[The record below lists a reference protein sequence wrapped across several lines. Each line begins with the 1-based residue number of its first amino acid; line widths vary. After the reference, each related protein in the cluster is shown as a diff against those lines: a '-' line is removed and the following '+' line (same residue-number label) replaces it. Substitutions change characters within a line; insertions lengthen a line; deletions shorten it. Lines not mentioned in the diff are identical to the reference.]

1 MSARTVR
8 VGLVERFSHHELVD
22 QLDLRPGVNVVVGSK
37 DTGKTG
43 WLRTIS
49 FLLGD
54 TDGPE
59 GALGA
64 GIAGKFDS
72 ARLRLHIGPD
82 EEVVLERRWKE
93 AGAKHKVFINGDGIA
108 SGGFSEWMQKKLG
121 VPLVRFPRGNPYSG
135 ATWPELSWRMLFRHV
150 YREERFWAD
159 LADKQP
165 EREQHACLL
174 QFLGAAKRLYPE
186 ELGEEIR
193 LRQDLLRLRA
203 RRDQFEDVLQQAA
216 KGLLT
221 DPSLSN
227 AVTRDS
233 ISAGIERLR
242 AEVERL
248 GRQREEILADA
259 ITPKA
264 GSSPQGLDLD
274 LQLAE
279 QRVSLIA
286 EHERVAGALA
296 AIAKRLGELAT
307 YRANISAELTRIKR
321 VAVAEEVFRP
331 LSVTRCPHCDQK
343 VSPAGVA
350 PGTCF
355 VCHQHLAWEPTSGGR
370 GATRRLAFE
379 HEQLEGETEEL
390 DDLVKRLQS
399 EQSELTHVL
408 RRLDAS
414 LSEIDVRLRP
424 VRAALAAAPP
434 VGLEATAT
442 RVGQVE
448 ERIAQL
454 LRLQETLD
462 QRDKLTEQIDTL
474 EAKAQT
480 TGAHV
485 EEKSAG
491 VEFEKMSQELTDG
504 INEYLNLL
512 NEGDAG
518 RWMHEPLRFRIND
531 RSFKLLVGEATWS
544 SVGATSVGM
553 VLLAY
558 HYALLKLSG
567 REDRNYPGLALID
580 FPMTLADGTSIA
592 NKENYLVEPFVALAK
607 ANAATQ
613 SIICGRSFKGL
624 KGAHR
629 IQLSEVWTQGVVPAL
644 TFEALPPAGP
654 RELDLT
660 VAAHFHSR
668 QEQVMMVLDPAEVAR
683 LAKLLPDLG
692 AAIAAGRSWPGKDVT
707 VRWSGGTYVTK
718 LVHHID
724 NGNVKFTVRKREAK
738 RLWDYLDELL
748 RGTNPERDFAARYSL
763 GTQGVLDEFF
773 VDFRMNSPTI

>member
-1 MSARTVR
+1 MTARTIR
-8 VGLVERFSHHELVD
+8 VGLVERLVQNESLD
-22 QLDLRPGVNVVVGSK
+22 QLDLKPGVNVVVGNK

-54 TDGPE
+54 TDAPE
-59 GALGA
+59 NALGA
-64 GIAGKFDS
+64 GVATKFDA

-82 EEVVLERRWKE
+82 EEIVLERRWKE
-93 AGAKHKVFINGDGIA
+93 AGAKHKVFIDGAGIA
-108 SGGFSEWMQKKLG
+108 STEFSEWIHKKLDI
-121 VPLVRFPRGNPYSG
+121 PRVRFPKGNPYSG

-150 YREERFWAD
+150 YREERFWSD

-174 QFLGAAKRLYPE
+174 QFLGAAKKLYPE

-193 LRQDLLRLRA
+193 LRQELLRLKA
-203 RRDQFEDVLQQAA
+203 RRDQFEDILQQAA
-216 KGLLT
+216 KGLLA

-233 ISAGIERLR
+233 IASAIERLR
-242 AEVERL
+242 EEVEQL
-248 GRQREEILADA
+248 GLRRQTILTDA
-259 ITPKA
+259 INPTS
-264 GSSPQGLDLD
+264 GSPQGVALD

-279 QRVSLIA
+279 QRVSLMA
-286 EHERVAGALA
+286 EHER
-296 AIAKRLGELAT
+296 KSGELTAVVRRIDELTT
-307 YRANISAELTRIKR
+307 YRTNVSAELSRLKR

-343 VSPAGVA
+343 VSPGGVA

-355 VCHQHLAWEPTSGGR
+355 VCHQHLAWEPASGSR

-390 DDLVKRLQS
+390 DDLVERLQS
-399 EQSELTHVL
+399 EQAKLKQVLQELEGSI
-408 RRLDAS
+408 A
-414 LSEIDVRLRP
+414 EIDVRLRP
-424 VRAALAAAPP
+424 TRAALAAAPP

-454 LRLQETLD
+454 LRLKETLD
-462 QRDKLTEQIDTL
+462 QRDKLTEQIDEL
-474 EAKAQT
+474 EARAQT
-480 TGAHV
+480 AGADV

-491 VEFEKMSQELTDG
+491 VAFEKMSQALADG

-512 NEGDAG
+512 KEGDPS
-518 RWMHEPLRFRIND
+518 RWTHERVRFRIGD
-531 RSFKLLVGEATWS
+531 RSFKLWVGDAPWS
-544 SVGATSVGM
+544 SVGGTSIAI

-567 REDRNYPGLALID
+567 RDERNYPGLTLID
-580 FPMTLADGTSIA
+580 FPITLADGSSIA

-607 ANAATQ
+607 GKSAVQ

-629 IQLSEVWTQGVVPAL
+629 IQLDQVWAQGAVPAL

-654 RELDLT
+654 RDLNLT
-660 VAAHFHSR
+660 VAAHFHSG
-668 QEQVMMVLDPAEVAR
+668 QAQIMMVLDHGEVAR

-692 AAIAAGRSWPGKDVT
+692 ADIAAGRTWPGKDVT
-707 VRWSGGTYVTK
+707 IRWSGGTYVTK

-724 NGNVKFTVRKREAK
+724 NGNVKFTVRKRDAK
-738 RLWDYLDELL
+738 RLWDYLDEVLQEP
-748 RGTNPERDFAARYSL
+748 NPAREFEARYSL
-763 GTQGVLDEFF
+763 GTPPVLDEFF
-773 VDFRMNSPTI
+773 VDFRIPPAPS

>member
-1 MSARTVR
+1 MSARTLR
-8 VGLVERFSHHELVD
+8 VGLVERLVQNESLD
-22 QLDLRPGVNVVVGSK
+22 QLDLKPGVNLVVGNK

-54 TDGPE
+54 TDAPE
-59 GALGA
+59 NALGV
-64 GIAGKFDS
+64 GIATKFDA

-93 AGAKHKVFINGDGIA
+93 AGAKHKVFIDGAGVA
-108 SGGFSEWMQKKLG
+108 SNEFSEWIHKKLDI
-121 VPLVRFPRGNPYSG
+121 PRVRFPRGNPYSG

-150 YREERFWAD
+150 YREERFWSD

-174 QFLGAAKRLYPE
+174 QFLGAAKKLYPE

-193 LRQDLLRLRA
+193 LRQELLRLKA
-203 RRDQFEDVLQQAA
+203 RRDQFEDILQQAA
-216 KGLLT
+216 KGLLA

-233 ISAGIERLR
+233 IASAIERLR
-242 AEVERL
+242 GEVEQL
-248 GRQREEILADA
+248 GLQRQSILTSALNP
-259 ITPKA
+259 TS
-264 GSSPQGLDLD
+264 GSAQGVVLD

-286 EHERVAGALA
+286 EHERMS
-296 AIAKRLGELAT
+296 GELTAVVRRLDELT
-307 YRANISAELTRIKR
+307 KYRANVSAELSRLKR
-321 VAVAEEVFRP
+321 VSVAEEVFRP
-331 LSVTRCPHCDQK
+331 LSVTHCPHCDQK
-343 VSPAGVA
+343 VSPAGTA

-355 VCHQHLAWEPTSGGR
+355 VCHQHLAWEPASGSR

-390 DDLVKRLQS
+390 DDLVERLQG
-399 EQSELTHVL
+399 ERAKLKQILRELEG
-408 RRLDAS
+408 S
-414 LSEIDVRLRP
+414 ISEIDVRLRP
-424 VRAALAAAPP
+424 TRAALAAAPP
-434 VGLEATAT
+434 VGLEATAM

-454 LRLQETLD
+454 VRLTDTLD
-462 QRDKLTEQIDTL
+462 QRDKLTEQIDDL
-474 EAKAQT
+474 EARAQS

-491 VEFEKMSQELTDG
+491 VAFEKMSQALADG

-512 NEGDAG
+512 NEGDPG
-518 RWMHEPLRFRIND
+518 RWTHDSLRFRIGD
-531 RSFKLLVGEATWS
+531 RSFKLLVGEAPWS
-544 SVGATSVGM
+544 SVGATSTGM

-567 REDRNYPGLALID
+567 CEDRNYPGLALID
-580 FPMTLADGTSIA
+580 FPMTLADGVSIA
-592 NKENYLVEPFVALAK
+592 DKENYLVEPFVALAK
-607 ANAATQ
+607 ANRAAQ

-629 IQLSEVWTQGVVPAL
+629 IPLSEVWDQGAVPAV
-644 TFEALPPAGP
+644 TFDALPPAGP
-654 RELDLT
+654 RDLDLT
-660 VAAHFHSR
+660 VAAHFHSG
-668 QEQVMMVLDPAEVAR
+668 QVQIMIVLDHAEVAR

-692 AAIAAGRSWPGKDVT
+692 ADIAARRSWPGKDIK

-718 LVHHID
+718 LIHNID
-724 NGNVKFTVRKREAK
+724 NGNVKFTVRKLEAQ
-738 RLWDYLDELL
+738 RLWDYLDAVL
-748 RGTNPERDFAARYSL
+748 RGSNPQRDFAARYSL
-763 GTQGVLDEFF
+763 GAAPALDEFF
-773 VDFRMNSPTI
+773 VDFRIPSPPT